1 MNSEDNKDI
10 MQRYNEY
17 YEANEKIRNEKR
29 KKERRKYIIFNI
41 VRYSLIVFII
51 LAIVYPIFKETKEY
65 KDVFFT
71 YNVVEQL
78 NYMYNGDF
86 TIISPTIEE
95 DDYRTPDGLYII
107 QDNKNV
113 IEFKA
118 YKQKTIL
125 TTDYD
130 QYLYKKYILD
140 YIEKNN
146 IQGFFWEDAKQEN
159 VNYDLYLFKF
169 GVKINDFSQ
178 IDESVNQLFALNK
191 YVNKNV
197 AKHLDFQATSY
208 KPVIIIDGFEGYMSQ
223 DVTYHDEHYYAN
235 KIKIEYVVYLKDNG
249 FVLDSEMIQN
259 YYKPSDMSLFVDG
272 KRNEAY
278 VGNSVVPT
286 HLVYDYSRNDY
297 LVNLGQIMDKMKCI
311 EEYKKENTGK
321 SKYIIYKGNTYY
333 FDDIKEINGNH
344 IPYEWTMTMIQD
356 FFEVAVEYNFDSK
369 TITISTIIE

>member
-1 MNSEDNKDI
+1 MSSNESKDI

-17 YEANEKIRNEKR
+17 YEVNEKLRNEKR

-41 VRYSLIVFII
+41 VRYSLIVLII

-107 QDNKNV
+107 QDNKNL

-197 AKHLDFQATSY
+197 AKHLDFQATNY
-208 KPVIIIDGFEGYMSQ
+208 KPVIILDGFEGYMSQ

-249 FVLDSEMIQN
+249 FVVDSEMIQN

-286 HLVYDYSRNDY
+286 HPVYDYSRNDY
-297 LVNLGQIMDKMKCI
+297 LVNLGRIMDKMKCI

>member
-1 MNSEDNKDI
+1 MNLEDNKDI

-140 YIEKNN
+140 YIEKNY

-333 FDDIKEINGNH
+333 FDDIKEISGNH

-356 FFEVAVEYNFDSK
+356 FFEMAVEYNFDSK